1 MIQMI
6 LRQNIFLE
14 ELAIVLINGILQKD
28 ELKVIDCFKQSID
41 FIAMEPTRKSFEG
54 RWILVTTNRNLYDS
68 RIEADNILANFKH
81 QPHHISK
88 SINNNPSPKQ
98 TVTNHFSTYK
108 TTLTQVMTT
117 ANTSKMITSLPN

>member
-1 MIQMI
+1 MI

-54 RWILVTTNRNLYDS
+54 RWILVTTNKAY
-68 RIEADNILANFKH
+68 II
-81 QPHHISK
+81 QG
-88 SINNNPSPKQ
+88 
-98 TVTNHFSTYK
+98 
-108 TTLTQVMTT
+108 
-117 ANTSKMITSLPN
+117 